1 MTADASPV
9 DISAT
14 LLQQSSD
21 SGYRIVA
28 YSSRTL
34 SPTEQNYSQLKW
46 ECLTNVH
53 ACEKFRVYILG
64 GHFEIIIDHK
74 PFVHF

>member
-34 SPTEQNYSQLKW
+34 SPTEQNYSQLK
-46 ECLTNVH
+46 
-53 ACEKFRVYILG
+53 
-64 GHFEIIIDHK
+64 
-74 PFVHF
+74 